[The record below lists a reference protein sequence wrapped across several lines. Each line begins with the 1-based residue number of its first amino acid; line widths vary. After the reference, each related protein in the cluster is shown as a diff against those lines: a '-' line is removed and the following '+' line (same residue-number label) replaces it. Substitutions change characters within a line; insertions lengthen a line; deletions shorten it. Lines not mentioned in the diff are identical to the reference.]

1 MKQSCKFLYHILLC
15 LLMTLVVSA
24 IHAQRFINITLDGAQ
39 TVSSIAQDKQGVI
52 WLGTENGLYSYD
64 GYHSYRH
71 YADHAF
77 SNTRVNALAF
87 KGSMLYLATG
97 SGVLAFDTQ
106 RCAYASTPAKEHFD
120 NENQRK
126 SLKEQRVLDMQ
137 NEKAT
142 LGSDVY
148 ALLHTPKGLL
158 TGSISGLRLN
168 QRLIPLR
175 QGKQPLVNALAYD
188 AKRKCYWVGTEGTLY
203 CADLQLRNF
212 SKVEALN
219 GNSVKCLAEDNEG
232 KLYIGT
238 DNGLYSLS
246 IHDVLEQYVHD
257 SRDAASIPN
266 NIVWACFVDQWQNV
280 WIGTDNGLSRL
291 STHTYYEYT
300 PLDKLTFT
308 GEGNCLHAILQT
320 KNGDWWLGGTNGLI
334 RQGYVWYKQNNKDY
348 PLTHNRV
355 RKIYEDREGDL
366 WACTDHG
373 INLFDRFSQQ
383 MKNFIVY
390 DKTGKY
396 STAWAYDILEDRQ
409 GRIWMA
415 SYMGGIFVIG
425 KQKLLAAIAEARSA
439 SSSLT
444 TTATCIADGHFTD
457 QGKNA
462 LSGIHVGQMVM
473 DGKGMIWASTYNRL
487 DRIDPVRMTVEH
499 TANMGTINYLMA
511 DARGNVWVGDNSSVR
526 CFRVDAS
533 KERGIHLADIPTK
546 EWQIGGKVSTMCDVE
561 GKIWVVS
568 GDECCVLDKN
578 GKSFRFV
585 IPAVTP
591 LTMAYSK
598 SEHVVVMGGNDG
610 VVRIRSDLAEPSA
623 AASQKEKMQLFL
635 TGIIV
640 NGEQVMDGAQASSV
654 NADIAEAPRNLKKLT
669 LESDENNFT
678 LQLSDLPFGDHP
690 SRVYAYRLEGIDHD
704 WHYLNQGHLDI
715 AYNGLPYGDYQFSV
729 HVLDG
734 EGNIGEEVY
743 SLDISI
749 LPPWYLSIW
758 ARLFYLALAIGAVWG
773 GMKFYLVR
781 EHLAEEQR
789 QKAEI
794 LEQVD
799 ARMKFF
805 ASLAERLKAA
815 VNHRSFEEVTQLVD
829 SSLVVDSTVKDGILN
844 EGTSNRIS
852 ASEGDSSIG
861 KNAESETISH
871 ENAQVK
877 PIALSDADQRL
888 LREVN
893 EAIEKHMIDSD
904 FNVTSLQEVVGI
916 GSKQL
921 YRKMKTM
928 TSKTPVEYIRGLRLR
943 KAAMMLKEGKF
954 SVSEVMYSVGF
965 SNSSY
970 FSKCFSKEYGMTPTE
985 FMKHS

>member
-1 MKQSCKFLYHILLC
+1 MKQSCKFLYYISLG
-15 LLMTLVVSA
+15 LLMTLIVSA

-106 RCAYASTPAKEHFD
+106 RYAYASIPAKEHLD

-126 SLKEQRVLDMQ
+126 SLKEQRVLDVQ

-188 AKRKCYWVGTEGTLY
+188 AKRKCYWVGTEGALY

-320 KNGDWWLGGTNGLI
+320 RNGDWWLGGTNGLI

-373 INLFDRFSQQ
+373 INLFDRSSQQ
-383 MKNFIVY
+383 MMNFIVY
-390 DKTGKY
+390 DKSGKY

-425 KQKLLAAIAEARSA
+425 KQKLLAAIAEAHSA

-499 TANMGTINYLMA
+499 TANVGTINYLMA
-511 DARGNVWVGDNSSVR
+511 DARGNVWVGDNSSVK

-610 VVRIRSDLAEPSA
+610 VVRVRADLAEPLT

-715 AYNGLPYGDYQFSV
+715 AYNGLPYGDYQLSV

-781 EHLAEEQR
+781 ERLAEEQR

-829 SSLVVDSTVKDGILN
+829 SSLVVDSTVMDGIPD
-844 EGTSNRIS
+844 EGTLNRVS
-852 ASEGDSSIG
+852 ASSGDSTIG
-861 KNAESETISH
+861 KDAESETISR

-928 TSKTPVEYIRGLRLR
+928 TGKTPVEYIRGLRLR